1 MTFFHSI
8 RAKLTLWYALILG
21 VTLIGSGIAAYVVTR
36 ETMIENLDRSL
47 RNEAMWV
54 NEFIEPKAKKIR
66 LKRAALKELQAIKRA
81 ALADTDRVAI
91 AISDSEK
98 AITDDMWNKIYQ
110 HTLLS
115 PQRHYI
121 QILDRNGD
129 VLYRSQSL
137 HDYQLGYPEI
147 PYQWINTVTAGGPDN
162 NLVRLALMQTDYVK
176 IFVAYPLAPV
186 YDVLDNVFYN
196 ILFIA
201 PIALL
206 ISIIGGWFLGR
217 KSLRP
222 VDTLTKAA
230 REITAQNLNQRLP
243 ALEVDDEL
251 GRLTLQFNDMIE
263 RLQKSFLQVQQFS
276 ADASHE
282 LRTPLTI
289 MRGEIEVALR
299 NQKMSKQS
307 RELLSSI
314 YDELL
319 RLSSIV
325 ENLMLLIKSDTGSL
339 VFSMK
344 PIHLDELLR
353 ELYEDT
359 RTLAKSKKIEVT
371 LEYSETAVIN
381 GDLTRLKQVFINLVD
396 NAIKYTPTHGSVTLS
411 LINDGGNACITIKD
425 TGIGIPAHE
434 REKIFARFYRVQQS
448 HPSLEDAGGSG
459 LGLSIAKW
467 IIEAHHGS
475 IDVQSREGQGS
486 TFTVKLPLKPQ

>member
-1 MTFFHSI
+1 
-8 RAKLTLWYALILG
+8 
-21 VTLIGSGIAAYVVTR
+21 
-36 ETMIENLDRSL
+36 
-47 RNEAMWV
+47 
-54 NEFIEPKAKKIR
+54 
-66 LKRAALKELQAIKRA
+66 
-81 ALADTDRVAI
+81 
-91 AISDSEK
+91 
-98 AITDDMWNKIYQ
+98 
-110 HTLLS
+110 
-115 PQRHYI
+115 
-121 QILDRNGD
+121 
-129 VLYRSQSL
+129 
-137 HDYQLGYPEI
+137 
-147 PYQWINTVTAGGPDN
+147 
-162 NLVRLALMQTDYVK
+162 
-176 IFVAYPLAPV
+176 
-186 YDVLDNVFYN
+186 
-196 ILFIA
+196 
-201 PIALL
+201 
-206 ISIIGGWFLGR
+206 
-217 KSLRP
+217 
-222 VDTLTKAA
+222 
-230 REITAQNLNQRLP
+230 
-243 ALEVDDEL
+243 
-251 GRLTLQFNDMIE
+251 MIE

-325 ENLMLLIKSDTGSL
+325 ESLMLLIKSDTGSL

-344 PIHLDELLR
+344 TIHLDEVLR

-396 NAIKYTPTHGSVTLS
+396 NAIKYIPTHGSVTLS

-425 TGIGIPAHE
+425 TGIGIPVHE
-434 REKIFARFYRVQQS
+434 REKIFDRFYRVQQS

-486 TFTVKLPLKPQ
+486 TFTVKLPLKSQ

>member
-1 MTFFHSI
+1 MKFFHSI
-8 RAKLTLWYALILG
+8 RVKLTLWYALILG
-21 VTLIGSGIAAYVVTR
+21 ITLIGSGIAAYLITR
-36 ETMIENLDRSL
+36 ETMIQNIDQSL
-47 RNEAMWV
+47 RNEALWV

-66 LKRAALKELQAIKRA
+66 LKRAAIKELLEVKRA
-81 ALADTDRVAI
+81 ARADTDRVII

-98 AITDDMWNKIYQ
+98 AISDDMWNKIYQ

-147 PYQWINTVTAGGPDN
+147 PYQWINVVTAGGPDN

-186 YDVLDNVFYN
+186 YDVLDSVFYN
-196 ILFIA
+196 ILIIA

-230 REITAQNLNQRLP
+230 KEITAQNLNQRLP
-243 ALEVDDEL
+243 ALDVDDEL
-251 GRLTLQFNDMIE
+251 GRLTVQFNDMIE

-289 MRGEIEVALR
+289 MRGEIEIALR
-299 NQKMSKQS
+299 SQRMSKHS
-307 RELLSSI
+307 RELISSI

-325 ENLMLLIKSDTGSL
+325 ESLMLLIKSDTGSL
-339 VFSMK
+339 VFVMK
-344 PIHLDELLR
+344 PVHLDELIQ
-353 ELYEDT
+353 ELCEDAQ
-359 RTLAKSKKIEVT
+359 TLAKSKTIEVS
-371 LEYSETAVIN
+371 LEYSEAATIN
-381 GDLTRLKQVFINLVD
+381 GDLTRLKQVFLNLID
-396 NAIKYTPTHGSVTLS
+396 NAIKYTPAHGTVTLS
-411 LINDGGNACITIKD
+411 LINDSGNACVTIKD
-425 TGIGIPAHE
+425 TGIGIPADE
-434 REKIFARFYRVQQS
+434 REKIFTRFYRVQHS
-448 HPSLEDAGGSG
+448 NSSLEDVGGSG

-486 TFTVKLPLKPQ
+486 TFTVKLPLKKL

>member
-1 MTFFHSI
+1 
-8 RAKLTLWYALILG
+8 
-21 VTLIGSGIAAYVVTR
+21 
-36 ETMIENLDRSL
+36 
-47 RNEAMWV
+47 
-54 NEFIEPKAKKIR
+54 
-66 LKRAALKELQAIKRA
+66 
-81 ALADTDRVAI
+81 
-91 AISDSEK
+91 
-98 AITDDMWNKIYQ
+98 
-110 HTLLS
+110 
-115 PQRHYI
+115 
-121 QILDRNGD
+121 
-129 VLYRSQSL
+129 
-137 HDYQLGYPEI
+137 
-147 PYQWINTVTAGGPDN
+147 
-162 NLVRLALMQTDYVK
+162 
-176 IFVAYPLAPV
+176 
-186 YDVLDNVFYN
+186 
-196 ILFIA
+196 
-201 PIALL
+201 
-206 ISIIGGWFLGR
+206 
-217 KSLRP
+217 
-222 VDTLTKAA
+222 
-230 REITAQNLNQRLP
+230 
-243 ALEVDDEL
+243 
-251 GRLTLQFNDMIE
+251 
-263 RLQKSFLQVQQFS
+263 
-276 ADASHE
+276 
-282 LRTPLTI
+282 
-289 MRGEIEVALR
+289 
-299 NQKMSKQS
+299 MSKQS

>member
-1 MTFFHSI
+1 MKFFHSI

-21 VTLIGSGIAAYVVTR
+21 ITLIGSGVAAYIVTR
-36 ETMIENLDRSL
+36 ETMIQNLDQSL
-47 RNEAMWV
+47 RNEALWV

-66 LKRAALKELQAIKRA
+66 LKRAAIKELQEVKRA
-81 ALADTDRVAI
+81 AKADTDRVII

-98 AITDDMWNKIYQ
+98 AISDDMWNKIYQ

-147 PYQWINTVTAGGPDN
+147 PYQWINVVTAGGPDN

-186 YDVLDNVFYN
+186 YEVLDSVFYN
-196 ILFIA
+196 LLFIA
-201 PIALL
+201 PVALFV
-206 ISIIGGWFLGR
+206 SIVGGWFLGR

-222 VDTLTKAA
+222 VDALTKAA
-230 REITAQNLNQRLP
+230 RDITAQNLSQRLP
-243 ALEVDDEL
+243 ESDVDDEL
-251 GRLTLQFNDMIE
+251 GRLTIQFNDMIE

-299 NQKMSKQS
+299 NQRMSKQS

-314 YDELL
+314 YDELI

-325 ENLMLLIKSDTGSL
+325 ESLMLLIKSDTGSL
-339 VFSMK
+339 VFTMR
-344 PIHLDELLR
+344 PIALDAFIQELI
-353 ELYEDT
+353 EDAQ
-359 RTLAKSKKIEVT
+359 TLAKPKKIDVS
-371 LEYSETAVIN
+371 LEYSEPAVIH

-396 NAIKYTPTHGSVTLS
+396 NAMKYTPAHGSVTLS
-411 LINDGGNACITIKD
+411 LINDGGNACITVKD
-425 TGIGIPAHE
+425 TGVGIPADDLN
-434 REKIFARFYRVQQS
+434 KIFERFYRVHRL
-448 HPSLEDAGGSG
+448 HPTMEDAGGSG

-486 TFTVKLPLKPQ
+486 TFTVKLPLKQ